1 MRSVGH
7 TTDGIYV
14 INPDDIEQP
23 LQVFCSQRSNG
34 GAWVVIQRR
43 LNGSVNFY
51 REWKDYKEGFGDLN
65 GEFWLGLEKIARLT
79 NQAGQKLRVEMKDFE
94 GHSCFVEYDGFVV
107 SGEAEG
113 YRLAKLGQHRGE
125 HFHKIA
131 ILSTSEYKVAPD
143 VTHVYI
149 EYQAPGG

>member
-14 INPDDIEQP
+14 INPDGKGRP
-23 LQVFCSQRSNG
+23 FQVFCNQGSNG

-79 NQAGQKLRVEMKDFE
+79 NQTGQKLRVEMKDFK
-94 GHSCFVEYDGFVV
+94 GHLCFVEYNGFVV
-107 SGEAEG
+107 NGEREG
-113 YRLAKLGQHRGE
+113 YRLAKLGEYRGMY
-125 HFHKIA
+125 FPKIA
-131 ILSTSEYKVAPD
+131 ILSTSGHKLASD

-149 EYQAPGG
+149 EYQAPGC